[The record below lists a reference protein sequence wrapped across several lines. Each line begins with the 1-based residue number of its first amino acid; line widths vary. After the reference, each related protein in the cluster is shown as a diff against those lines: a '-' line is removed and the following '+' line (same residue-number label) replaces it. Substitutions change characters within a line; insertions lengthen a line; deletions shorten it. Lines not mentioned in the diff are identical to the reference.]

1 MRPVGSCATS
11 EWRADAASRHL
22 TALPNNVKHSAVSAR
37 RSPAKPGLKKKDSG
51 PSTRPSKSRL
61 RRDVEKATTRRL
73 ILETARAMFTREG
86 YANTTMRRI
95 ADEIGYTATAIY
107 HHFADKDALLYELC
121 DTDFRAFAAALRS
134 IGGITDP
141 VERIRQMG
149 RNYVR
154 FAVEHPEQFRFI
166 FLTSRPA
173 DGPSE
178 PGQLTPAEGGY
189 EFLKAAVSEA
199 IAAGRFR
206 PELGDAELVA
216 QVLWAGVHGIA
227 TIHVMMPPGSQ
238 SAIDLR
244 DPEQTAVTACEA
256 LLRGLLRT
264 P

>member
-1 MRPVGSCATS
+1 M
-11 EWRADAASRHL
+11 
-22 TALPNNVKHSAVSAR
+22 TALPNSVKYSAVSPK
-37 RSPAKPGLKKKDSG
+37 RSPAKPGLKKKDAG

-61 RRDVEKATTRRL
+61 RRDAEKATTRRL

-107 HHFADKDALLYELC
+107 HHFADKDALLFELC

-154 FAVEHPEQFRFI
+154 FAVENPEQFRFI
-166 FLTSRPA
+166 FLTSRP
-173 DGPSE
+173 DGLYES
-178 PGQLTPAEGGY
+178 GQLTPAKGGY
-189 EFLKAAVSEA
+189 EFLRASVSEA

-206 PELGDAELVA
+206 PELGDPELVA
-216 QVLWAGVHGIA
+216 QVLWAGVHGVA

-238 SAIDLR
+238 SEIDLR
-244 DPEQTAVTACEA
+244 GSEQTAIAMSDA
-256 LLRGLLRT
+256 LLRGLLRAS
-264 P
+264 